1 MAPDERDAIAAHV
14 NRFGGVKEGQ
24 RILEV
29 GSHDVNGIVRDLF
42 EPPGKYIGIDHR
54 EGDNVDIALNGN
66 DMSAHFEDESF
77 DWVLCNSVMEHDLHF
92 WLTTAEMKRVLKP
105 GGILIVGMPGLG
117 FTHHGVSDDIGV
129 NPGIATNPEG
139 AGIYDYYRF
148 TAAAYYRFFLKGY
161 QEVEVHNVE
170 RCGYLR
176 LCAAGIKP

>member
-24 RILEV
+24 RTLEV
-29 GSHDVNGIVRDLF
+29 GSHNVNGIVRDLF
-42 EPPGKYIGIDHR
+42 DTGEYIGIDHR

-77 DWVLCNSVMEHDLHF
+77 DWVLCNSVMEHDLYF

-105 GGILIVGMPGLG
+105 GGILIVGMPSLG
-117 FTHHGVSDDIGV
+117 FSHHGVSDDILV
-129 NPGIATNPEG
+129 NPWIATNPEG

-148 TAAAYYRFFLKGY
+148 TKAAYYRFFLKDY
-161 QEVEVHNVE
+161 LEVEVLNVD
-170 RCGYLR
+170 RCGSPR
-176 LCAAGIKP
+176 LCAAGRKP